1 MAEEMN
7 TKTVAP
13 TSGDAREKMKQL
25 KEEKKN
31 FKKEQKEQKKEA
43 KRRAK
48 ELAQN
53 EQEIDS
59 EMEGGSASVAIVT
72 VFIVVIWL
80 GILCLLIKLDVGG
93 FGSNVLKP
101 ILQDVPVI
109 SKILPTESTQETT
122 DETAYGGYTSLKDAV
137 EQIRTLEMEL
147 DQAQTANSTYADQV
161 DALKTEVERLK
172 TFEDNQVEF
181 QKVKNEFYQ
190 EVVYAEKG
198 PGVEEYQKYY
208 ESIDPATAETLYK
221 QVIQQVQQDSS
232 VTELA
237 ATFTNMKPAAA
248 AKIFE
253 SMTDNLDLAAKILN
267 AIDVENRGAILSAM
281 DSTVAGRITKIM
293 DAESN

>member
-1 MAEEMN
+1 MAEETN
-7 TKTVAP
+7 TTVAP

-25 KEEKKN
+25 KAEKKD
-31 FKKEQKEQKKEA
+31 FRKEQKEQKKVA
-43 KRRAK
+43 KRKAK
-48 ELAQN
+48 ELEDN
-53 EQEIDS
+53 EREIDS
-59 EMEGGSASVAIVT
+59 EMEGGNVSVAIVT

-109 SKILPTESTQETT
+109 NKILPTESTTETN

-137 EQIRTLEMEL
+137 EQIKTLEMEL
-147 DQAQTANSTYADQV
+147 DQAQTANSTYTDQV

-190 EVVYAEKG
+190 EVVYADKG
-198 PGVEEYQKYY
+198 PGVEEYKKYY

-221 QVIQQVQQDSS
+221 QVIQQVEQDSN

-237 ATFTNMKPAAA
+237 QTFTNMKPSAA

-267 AIDVENRGAILSAM
+267 AIDVENRGAILAAM

-293 DAESN
+293 DSGTN